1 MRLTIQT
8 TEAPVIDWAA
18 AGTAEIVQ
26 NVFFLI
32 NTFQYEIA
40 YDRTLGLNPAFLD
53 LPEQEA
59 VAYAIAQLYAVI
71 EAREPRAAVED
82 VTYRGMDEKNGLLF
96 EVVIEV

>member
-8 TEAPVIDWAA
+8 AEAPVIDWTA

-26 NVFFLI
+26 NVFYLL

-59 VAYAIAQLYAVI
+59 VAYATAQVYNVI
-71 EAREPRAAVED
+71 EAREPRAVVED
-82 VTYRGMDEKNGLLF
+82 VQYVGMDGDNGLQF
-96 EVVIEV
+96 KVVIEV